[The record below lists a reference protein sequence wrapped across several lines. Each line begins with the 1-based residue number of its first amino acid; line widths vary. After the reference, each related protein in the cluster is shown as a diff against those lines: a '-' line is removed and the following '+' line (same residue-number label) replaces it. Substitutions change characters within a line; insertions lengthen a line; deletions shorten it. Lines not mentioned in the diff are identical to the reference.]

1 MIRLASNSNCLG
13 PVETFAGATIQKIN
27 GAKIL
32 IKIMIEKRIAYTQE
46 DNGSKNKRVAYK
58 PNTVSNGHDP
68 YPNVIPI
75 GPIPHEKP
83 WYEIDGDEVRGGL
96 ESLLAS
102 AEDDFNFYYGI
113 LSRYYS
119 PNELRGKSLKELD
132 EMLQLHI
139 SVEGGL
145 I

>member
-1 MIRLASNSNCLG
+1 
-13 PVETFAGATIQKIN
+13 
-27 GAKIL
+27 
-32 IKIMIEKRIAYTQE
+32 MIEKRITYAQE
-46 DNGSKNKRVAYK
+46 NNGRKNIRLAKKPKPK
-58 PNTVSNGHDP
+58 PNG
-68 YPNVIPI
+68 NVIDLHPYLNDEWWNI
-75 GPIPHEKP
+75 ETPKP
-83 WYEIDGDEVRGGL
+83 NDADEVRGGL